1 MGREVRAFCRR
12 PRIGLGMIG
21 RYKISRCL
29 VGAALLAAVDFAG
42 VTAIDVVLTSPAQAQ
57 FFGNDFFGQRQRQR
71 SGGGGG
77 GFFGGFF
84 GGGDRY
90 ENPEQQAPVDNSRA
104 PPPRKPDAKAE
115 PVTPATTVVVLG
127 DAMADWLGYGLED
140 AFSDSP
146 EISVVRKNKLH
157 SGLVRY
163 EAKSDLDWWR
173 VARDIL
179 TQEKANYV
187 VMMMGVSD
195 RTSIRER
202 DLAKDADKKKGKE
215 QAEKPAAEKNAQNK
229 EQADEQE
236 QTPAAQPESQPV
248 KKTGGTV
255 EFRTDQWAEIYSKRI
270 DDTIAAMK
278 SKGVPVLWVGLP
290 SIRGGKSTAD
300 AVYLNDLYRA
310 RAERAGIVYIDIW
323 DGFVDEAGKYSNFGP
338 DYEGQMRRLRSADGV
353 FFTKAGALKLAHY
366 VEREIR
372 RHMNSRATPI
382 ALPTGPLTP
391 AAPDGKPAARPVA
404 GPVVPLTVA
413 PGNTD
418 ELLGGAGNSSP
429 HGDAI
434 ATRVLVKGEPLPAPA
449 GRADDFMLQ
458 RSNDE
463 PVPPAAAGPAAGA
476 LASAPEPLRIE
487 STPEQRPGASQSGSK
502 PTQGAQPQ
510 TQTQTAQTATQG
522 AKPKPQP
529 QRTQHRDDVPR
540 PPRGIFPSGGSP
552 FGLFRF

>member
-1 MGREVRAFCRR
+1 
-12 PRIGLGMIG
+12 
-21 RYKISRCL
+21 
-29 VGAALLAAVDFAG
+29 
-42 VTAIDVVLTSPAQAQ
+42 
-57 FFGNDFFGQRQRQR
+57 
-71 SGGGGG
+71 
-77 GFFGGFF
+77 
-84 GGGDRY
+84 
-90 ENPEQQAPVDNSRA
+90 
-104 PPPRKPDAKAE
+104 
-115 PVTPATTVVVLG
+115 VLG

-146 EISVVRKNKLH
+146 EIAVVRKNKLH

-163 EAKSDLDWWR
+163 EAKGDLDWWR

-187 VMMMGVSD
+187 VMMMGISD
-195 RTSIRER
+195 RASIRER
-202 DLAKDADKKKGKE
+202 EVPKDADKKKGKDQKD
-215 QAEKPAAEKNAQNK
+215 QAEKPAAEKDSQNK
-229 EQADEQE
+229 EQDAEQE
-236 QTPAAQPESQPV
+236 QTPAAQPEAQPA

-270 DDTIAAMK
+270 DETINAMK
-278 SKGVPVLWVGLP
+278 SKGVPVIWVGLP
-290 SIRGGKSTAD
+290 SLRGAKSTAD

-323 DGFVDEAGKYSNFGP
+323 DGFVDEGGKYSNFGP

-418 ELLGGAGNSSP
+418 ESLLGGAGNSSP

-463 PVPPAAAGPAAGA
+463 PVPPAAAAPASGA
-476 LASAPEPLRIE
+476 LASAPPEPLRIE
-487 STPEQRPGASQSGSK
+487 STPEPKPAVVRTNSK
-502 PTQGAQPQ
+502 PTQGAAPQ
-510 TQTQTAQTATQG
+510 VPTQTTQTADTAQV
-522 AKPKPQP
+522 AKPKPQTQ

-552 FGLFRF
+552 FGGLFRF